1 MILAVPLRTTVCDH
15 MKPWD
20 MQYYICDHYKNV
32 FDPLKITL
40 WPVLSDTTI
49 SAEEIEK
56 HCDGL
61 VIAGS
66 DKNILPMHYGRQ
78 IPEGKEDSYVIDE
91 YSSDRRLLEAFEKAG
106 KPVLGLCGGLQ
117 VINVYFGG
125 TLKEY
130 IPGHNQI
137 AKGHILNIEKG
148 TFMHEAYGSDILSTN
163 SYHCQC
169 ADDVAPGFIVSARAQ
184 DGNVEAIERGNI
196 IGVQWHPEVSV
207 EMPIFNKWI
216 EKFF

>member
-32 FDPLKITL
+32 FDPLKVTL
-40 WPVLSDTTI
+40 WPVLSDTTF

-78 IPEGKEDSYVIDE
+78 IPEGCVVVFADRDKRNFDPGNLVMMKRSEWCCISKNNIE
-91 YSSDRRLLEAFEKAG
+91 YWDAESLKAAVAYAKLKGLVAEFEKAE
-106 KPVLGLCGGLQ
+106 
-117 VINVYFGG
+117 
-125 TLKEY
+125 KESNRERCKKLA
-130 IPGHNQI
+130 GREANQ
-137 AKGHILNIEKG
+137 KNE
-148 TFMHEAYGSDILSTN
+148 
-163 SYHCQC
+163 
-169 ADDVAPGFIVSARAQ
+169 
-184 DGNVEAIERGNI
+184 
-196 IGVQWHPEVSV
+196 
-207 EMPIFNKWI
+207 
-216 EKFF
+216 